1 MKNCYMTKQIGGES
15 FFFED
20 NVYTTIEL
28 KHVKCFTLFY
38 MMTISN
44 LITQIENEIQII
56 EYYRDHL
63 IQFKKRRNFKEA
75 TKRIRKIN
83 ENYFKAIELKE
94 IEFTKIFE
102 EIENVKRLE
111 NMYDQINKGEE
122 KDENLN
128 IEVENDGNN
137 EDYNKENEALI
148 KQDNDLNIIV
158 KEPDEEIED
167 KSNPNIGF
175 LNRYKLSKEALSN
188 EYKINFNKAN
198 DEEIENKLKSEVENL
213 KEDDINFNK
222 LKEDEMDVK
231 IEEDN
236 LSSGKK
242 KRASIFDSI
251 IKR

>member
-1 MKNCYMTKQIGGES
+1 MYNKLKNMKNCYMTKQIGGES

-38 MMTISN
+38 LMTISN
-44 LITQIENEIQII
+44 MITQIENEIQII

-102 EIENVKRLE
+102 E
-111 NMYDQINKGEE
+111 
-122 KDENLN
+122 NL
-128 IEVENDGNN
+128 
-137 EDYNKENEALI
+137 
-148 KQDNDLNIIV
+148 
-158 KEPDEEIED
+158 
-167 KSNPNIGF
+167 GF
-175 LNRYKLSKEALSN
+175 LNRFKMSKEALSN
-188 EYKINFNKAN
+188 EYKMNFNKAN

-213 KEDDINFNK
+213 NADDLNLNQ
-222 LKEDEMDVK
+222 LKVNEMDAQN
-231 IEEDN
+231 EEDN

-251 IKR
+251 INR